1 MTRLTSLAPYRR
13 TGAFLLGLVLLLA
26 SGSALAA
33 SAEATVS
40 QNVVPVGEAFQLT
53 VSVDDSVDNEAL
65 DLSPLDTDFIYG
77 RPSVSSN
84 TSIINGSMTRS
95 TVWRVA
101 VAAKKMGTFTLPSL
115 DIEGMKTEPI
125 TIRAVEARDKSAA
138 QDTET
143 VKLTATLDRNAG
155 YVGETFNYRVRLMI
169 GTQLDSPALQAP
181 FGDGLEVKQVGE
193 DVQAEAVVNGRRYVV
208 ISRLYQVTPAKAGQ
222 LTLEG
227 AVFSA
232 SEVKGRRGWG
242 PSLGVPIAR
251 QAEYM
256 TLDIKEKPSDYTGL
270 WLPTPSLELTQSWQ
284 PDAISEPLG
293 IEVGEAINREITLKI
308 KNIEQSAMP
317 DIAIDYPQSVRVY
330 ADKPEYSRDG
340 DYTVM
345 TLKQVIIPREAGT
358 VILPALSINWFNTI
372 SGQKQTSEIAGLQ
385 LDVKPGSAVT
395 APLPQTPDVSAP
407 QTVTTAPTTA
417 ATVVK
422 DAGIWPWATGIFAL
436 LWLGTLVLYV
446 RKRPVL
452 KVKESAAPSRNVA
465 ESPLQSVIEAVNAND
480 TVRVAAAMRVWDRS
494 VLPDTLNAQID
505 EEVSAMMASRYA
517 PSSSV
522 WKNTQL
528 LALLKKAGEEGKAK
542 RLSRPRH
549 LTELL

>member
-1 MTRLTSLAPYRR
+1 MTRLTSFAPYRR

-293 IEVGEAINREITLKI
+293 VEVGEAINREITLKI

-385 LDVKPGSAVT
+385 LDVKPGSAVA
-395 APLPQTPDVSAP
+395 APVPQTPDVVAP
-407 QTVTTAPTTA
+407 ATVTTTPTSVT
-417 ATVVK
+417 TVVK
-422 DAGIWPWATGIFAL
+422 DAGIWPWATGVFAF
-436 LWLGTLVLYV
+436 LWLVTLVLYF
-446 RKRPVL
+446 RKP
-452 KVKESAAPSRNVA
+452 SAAPSSIGAVSVA
-465 ESPLQSVIEAVNAND
+465 NESASPLDTLIAAVKAND
-480 TVRVAAAMRVWDRS
+480 SVKVASAMRAWDNS
-494 VLPDTLNAQID
+494 LVPETLTAQID
-505 EEVSAMMASRYA
+505 LEVNAMMASRYS
-517 PSSSV
+517 PSASD
-522 WKNTQL
+522 WNNAT
-528 LALLKKAGEEGKAK
+528 LLKLLQQARREKKSISKKAS
-542 RLSRPRH
+542 LS
-549 LTELL
+549 ELS

>member
-1 MTRLTSLAPYRR
+1 
-13 TGAFLLGLVLLLA
+13 
-26 SGSALAA
+26 
-33 SAEATVS
+33 
-40 QNVVPVGEAFQLT
+40 
-53 VSVDDSVDNEAL
+53 
-65 DLSPLDTDFIYG
+65 
-77 RPSVSSN
+77 
-84 TSIINGSMTRS
+84 
-95 TVWRVA
+95 
-101 VAAKKMGTFTLPSL
+101 
-115 DIEGMKTEPI
+115 
-125 TIRAVEARDKSAA
+125 
-138 QDTET
+138 
-143 VKLTATLDRNAG
+143 
-155 YVGETFNYRVRLMI
+155 
-169 GTQLDSPALQAP
+169 
-181 FGDGLEVKQVGE
+181 
-193 DVQAEAVVNGRRYVV
+193 
-208 ISRLYQVTPAKAGQ
+208 
-222 LTLEG
+222 
-227 AVFSA
+227 
-232 SEVKGRRGWG
+232 
-242 PSLGVPIAR
+242 
-251 QAEYM
+251 
-256 TLDIKEKPSDYTGL
+256 
-270 WLPTPSLELTQSWQ
+270 
-284 PDAISEPLG
+284 
-293 IEVGEAINREITLKI
+293 
-308 KNIEQSAMP
+308 
-317 DIAIDYPQSVRVY
+317 IDYPQSVRVY

-452 KVKESAAPSRNVA
+452 KVKASAAPSRNVA

-549 LTELL
+549 LIELS